1 MSSFAAAILIPIAKW
16 VGSML
21 SMQSEHTYSANA
33 KRGGIYDLMRRHA
46 DRGQG
51 LVEYALIILFV
62 AIAVVAAVTLLG
74 PTISSIFNQI
84 PPAL

>member
-1 MSSFAAAILIPIAKW
+1 MR
-16 VGSML
+16 V
-21 SMQSEHTYSANA
+21 EYTYSASA
-33 KRGGIYDLMRRHA
+33 KQGKVHDMKRWRA

-51 LVEYALIILFV
+51 FLEYALIILFV

-74 PTISSIFNQI
+74 PTISSIFALL